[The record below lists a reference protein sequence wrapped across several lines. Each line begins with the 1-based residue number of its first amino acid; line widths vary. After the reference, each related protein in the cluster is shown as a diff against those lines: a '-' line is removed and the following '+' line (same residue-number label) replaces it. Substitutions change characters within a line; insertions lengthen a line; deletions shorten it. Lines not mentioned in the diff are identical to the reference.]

1 MCAEVLN
8 GCNYLIFGTQ
18 TRQDWYIYI
27 YIPLYIYIGT
37 TIYAYT
43 EVRVKAL

>member
-27 YIPLYIYIGT
+27 YPTIYIYRYNYLCMHGS
-37 TIYAYT
+37 AC
-43 EVRVKAL
+43 